1 MRQPLNKP
9 GLLTLTIKDKSA
21 LYLAYMPF
29 VKNGGLFIPTN
40 SNYRLGDEVFMLLNL
55 MGEDEKLP
63 VAGRVIW
70 MTPKGAQGKR
80 TAGIGVQFSE
90 QDRGQTQKKIETF
103 LLTPGPAPGAKPAQP
118 KGGPPGAG
126 ASATVED
133 VAVPDAPP
141 APPPPKGK
149 AEPKKPEPKKPE
161 PPKPLNPKDV
171 KLDSPEFKA
180 RVREAVHA
188 MMCLPEYQLN

>member
-1 MRQPLNKP
+1 MAVTRQPNKP

-29 VKNGGLFIPTN
+29 VKNGGLFIPTS

-80 TAGIGVQFSE
+80 TAGIGVQFSDDE
-90 QDRGQTQKKIETF
+90 SGQAARHKIEN
-103 LLTPGPAPGAKPAQP
+103 LLGSHL
-118 KGGPPGAG
+118 G
-126 ASATVED
+126 ASRPTHTV
-133 VAVPDAPP
+133 
-141 APPPPKGK
+141 
-149 AEPKKPEPKKPE
+149 
-161 PPKPLNPKDV
+161 
-171 KLDSPEFKA
+171 
-180 RVREAVHA
+180 
-188 MMCLPEYQLN
+188 